1 MKVDF
6 DTACERESICRR
18 LMLPSLV
25 VIFDELTVLSAML
38 VSFPVSSITK
48 QVESMYPEASFH
60 ITIQ

>member
-1 MKVDF
+1 MQE
-6 DTACERESICRR
+6 AHAS
-18 LMLPSLV
+18 SLV